1 MSERTN
7 LADPDREPTDEELVE
22 LSREA
27 FAGVPL
33 ANELAL
39 RALREQIAAES
50 KKVLEWMASWKGEPG
65 TTT

>member
-1 MSERTN
+1 MSGRTN

-33 ANELAL
+33 ANERAL
-39 RALREQIAAES
+39 RALREHIAEQS
-50 KKVLEWMASWKGEPG
+50 RKVLDQMASWKDGQG
-65 TTT
+65 TPT